1 MSAPFAESGPR
12 EIPAAEAAQWDEVC
26 RTALAKMLDEL
37 TYEEVLTPESEGDER
52 FVLALASGVTWRFE
66 AATGAWGN
74 LLTRRKTIR
83 REPDGVLSPLQFS
96 LDARAELGMAPETLA
111 TFLRELS
118 NTLRQDLILMQKT
131 TGLGPDRLLDLP
143 VHELH
148 GLLEGHPKAVANKGR
163 LGWGAGDVAR
173 YAPESAQPFSLIWLA
188 AARNNCRMGGKED
201 EVAFLARQLGEAEAG
216 NLLSRL
222 TEKGLGLDT
231 HTLIPVHPWQWD
243 NVLQQAFV
251 TDLATGDLV
260 FLGHAGG
267 RFVAGPSLRTLT
279 SIDRS
284 GAADVKTALTIL
296 NTSAWRGIPG
306 NYIAIGAALSDW
318 LENVVASDEL
328 LSRHLTILREAR
340 GIWYRHPLYAQMNDA
355 PYQHG
360 ETLGV
365 IWRDNASAR
374 VGSHRRACLYAALLH
389 PDAQGRPL
397 AVAHAE
403 QAGMAFEEWLTR
415 LFEVSVV
422 PLYHMLCR
430 FGTGFIAHGQNI
442 TVVLERNA
450 PTGIAIKDLQGD
462 VDLVDVRFPEQAG
475 LPDEVRAILP
485 SKPPAHIV
493 HNIQTA
499 HFVTVLRFFS
509 ARLAACGVLAETRFY
524 AQLSEVL
531 RSYMATHPDLAERH
545 RMFHLFAPA
554 IPRVCINKVR
564 FAIGYGDAAQRPLP
578 ALGTDLRNPLT
589 RGESVA

>member
-1 MSAPFAESGPR
+1 MNAPFAVSAPPESR
-12 EIPAAEAAQWDEVC
+12 TAAADLWDEVC

-37 TYEEVLTPESEGDER
+37 TYEEVLAPEAEDAGR
-52 FVLALASGVTWRFE
+52 YVLALASGVTWRFE

-74 LLTRRKTIR
+74 LLTRSGSIR
-83 REPDGVLSPLQFS
+83 REPEGAPSPLQFT

-118 NTLRQDLILMQKT
+118 NTLRQDLVLRQKT
-131 TGLGPDRLLDLP
+131 AGLSADRLLDLP
-143 VHELH
+143 VHVLH

-163 LGWGAGDVAR
+163 LGWGAEDAAR
-173 YAPESAQPFSLIWLA
+173 YAPESAEPFSLFWLA
-188 AARNNCRMGGKED
+188 AARTNCRTGGEGD
-201 EVAFLARQLGEAEAG
+201 EAAFLTQQLWESEAG
-216 NLLSRL
+216 KLLSRL
-222 TEKGLGLDT
+222 AEKGLSLET

-243 NVLQQAFV
+243 NVIRQAYV
-251 TDLATGDLV
+251 SDLATGDLV
-260 FLGHAGG
+260 FLGRFGG

-279 SIDRS
+279 SIDRP
-284 GAADVKTALTIL
+284 GAADVKVALTIL

-306 NYIAIGAALSDW
+306 KYIAIGAALSDW
-318 LENVVASDEL
+318 LEGIVASDEL
-328 LSRHLTILREAR
+328 LSRHVTILREAR
-340 GIWYRHPLYAQMNDA
+340 GIWYRHPLYGQMEDA

-374 VGSHRRACLYAALLH
+374 VGPHRRACLYAALLH
-389 PDAQGRPL
+389 PDADGRPL
-397 AVAHAE
+397 AAAHAKR
-403 QAGMAFEEWLTR
+403 AGIAFEEWLKR

-442 TVVLERNA
+442 TVVLERDV

-462 VDLVDVRFPEQAG
+462 VDLVNVPFPEQAG
-475 LPDEVRAILP
+475 LPDEVRAVLP
-485 SKPPAHIV
+485 SKPPAYIV
-493 HNIQTA
+493 HNIRTA

-509 ARLAACGVLAETRFY
+509 ARLAACGVLAEDRFY
-524 AQLSEVL
+524 ALLSGVL
-531 RSYMATHPDLAERH
+531 QAYLKAHPELAERH
-545 RMFHLFAPA
+545 RMFDLFNPA
-554 IPRVCINKVR
+554 MPRVCINKVR

-589 RGESVA
+589 CGENVA